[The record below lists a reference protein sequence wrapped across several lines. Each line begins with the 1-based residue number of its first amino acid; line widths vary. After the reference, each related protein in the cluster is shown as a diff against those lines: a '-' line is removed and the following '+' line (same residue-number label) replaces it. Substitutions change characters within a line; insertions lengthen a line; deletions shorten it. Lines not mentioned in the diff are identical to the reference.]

1 MKKNMRYIPFK
12 TKNKNNITKHKM
24 KNIGASV
31 SEVLTQEKKEA
42 EVEKVEEEGG
52 EGEGEEEEEY
62 HQMENEVIFC
72 LEEAPEFQISAVAEW
87 GENSRGDMVVGVD
100 TYFRHITSG
109 QRCESVRDCFTGWSE
124 CDEHSTEMWETLCER
139 IENYG
144 NLEQTICDEKRVVL
158 YRT

>member
-1 MKKNMRYIPFK
+1 ME
-12 TKNKNNITKHKM
+12 
-24 KNIGASV
+24 NIGASV
-31 SEVLTQEKKEA
+31 SAVLTAKKKEA

-52 EGEGEEEEEY
+52 EGEVEEEY

-72 LEEAPEFQISAVAEW
+72 LEEAPEYQISAVAEW

-100 TYFRHITSG
+100 TYFRHIMTG
-109 QRCESVRDCFTGWSE
+109 QRCESVWSCLVGVSE
-124 CDEHSTEMWETLCER
+124 YDEHSTEMWETLCER

-158 YRT
+158 YKI